1 MVTINNPFYYSNPYR
16 GDEFTGSYQNVG
28 GNSNSVYGGG
38 TIANPVYPNAQMIN
52 MRARKNINTNP
63 FLTGTNKNRVNT
75 QPRGFSSLGQQMN
88 AQNLMGMANNQ
99 PRGNTPPNYKNNL
112 LNYILSPQGKGMAQ
126 GLLESSGYST
136 KPVGM
141 GEAFARGLARSNEAQ
156 ASVDNKEY
164 KDALLELKKEEL
176 ELKKQSGKVNAKA
189 RDIKIAELVGRGLPR
204 NEAADIV
211 DGNLEINFS
220 ETGVAT
226 IFNPATKE
234 VKKYGSPVS
243 ESSNDSSFLDPKDL
257 DPKTVTEEKIN
268 IITAEK
274 IIPKIKDISAR
285 ANNIF
290 GTGNKFKDMGAS
302 VAGITPNFLDK
313 YLIDPDVVQAKKEYG
328 LIKKELELSLT
339 NNPRFPVAE
348 VQRILELLPNEK
360 SFLQDPKTASIALN
374 SIANEI
380 QGKLDESKSVL
391 KGEKITTDI
400 MSGAG
405 VQIDPFI
412 PKTNEDF
419 SKIKSGQYFTYNGEL
434 RIMK

>member
-1 MVTINNPFYYSNPYR
+1 MAKPLSYFAGQIMPSNIQERDLMMNYTSNIPSTANTSQYSTLKPASSPLLSSNKPNTYVNPN
-16 GDEFTGSYQNVG
+16 
-28 GNSNSVYGGG
+28 
-38 TIANPVYPNAQMIN
+38 
-52 MRARKNINTNP
+52 
-63 FLTGTNKNRVNT
+63 NRVPNRMSGMMPSNR
-75 QPRGFSSLGQQMN
+75 QPQMN
-88 AQNLMGMANNQ
+88 QFNNKS
-99 PRGNTPPNYKNNL
+99 RSNTPPNFKNNL

-156 ASVDNKEY
+156 ASADNKEY

-176 ELKKQSGKVNAKA
+176 ELRKQSGKVNAKA
-189 RDIKIAELVGRGLPR
+189 RDIKIAEMVGRGLPR

-220 ETGVAT
+220 DTGVAT
-226 IFNPATKE
+226 TYNPVTKK

-257 DPKTVTEEKIN
+257 DPKTVTEEKVN

-290 GTGNKFKDMGAS
+290 GTGNKFKDIGAS
-302 VAGITPNFLDK
+302 IAGLTGNYFDQ

-360 SFLQDPKTASIALN
+360 SFLQDPKVASITLN

-380 QGKLDESKSVL
+380 QGKLDESKSIL